1 MRSDRIAHL
10 YEDPGP
16 FATGYVDVSRDT
28 ENAPEKIE
36 LQVRTATDA
45 ATQAGAPES
54 VVAQLREA
62 LLEPT
67 EVPAPTSRF
76 AVVTERGVLL
86 NEVVRARLDQPS
98 GSWGP
103 LPDLGAWISDEAQ
116 TVPFVLALV
125 DHEGGDVSVH
135 RTGTPDRP
143 DEVRTAGGETEFE
156 HKVRGGGWAHLKW
169 QHYNESVWARNA
181 RSVAQEITEHVRAGI
196 RVVLLAGQP
205 GSRQEVLTGLEGLQ
219 GVTVVE
225 LDAGGRGEDGGDEAL
240 QKAVARAVEE
250 QVMTARV
257 EMLDDLQERLGRDDA
272 VATGVTDV
280 VDAFVRGQVATLLID
295 PTSTAE
301 HEVETARFPGLAL
314 GALPEVPERVRAD
327 QALLAAAALTGAEV
341 HALSGPMLSGA
352 PSAALLRWDQ
362 PTEGS
367 HA

>member
-103 LPDLGAWISDEAQ
+103 LPDIGAWIADEAL

-143 DEVRTAGGETEFE
+143 DEVRTAGGETDFE

-205 GSRQEVLTGLEGLQ
+205 GSRQEVLTGLGVQ

-295 PTSTAE
+295 PPSAAE
-301 HEVETARFPGLAL
+301 HEVDTARFPGLVL